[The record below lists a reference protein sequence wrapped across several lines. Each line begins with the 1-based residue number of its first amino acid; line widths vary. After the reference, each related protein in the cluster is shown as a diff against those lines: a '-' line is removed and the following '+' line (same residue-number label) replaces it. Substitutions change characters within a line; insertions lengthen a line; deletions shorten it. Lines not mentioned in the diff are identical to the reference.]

1 MEKLLAFFKND
12 QGSLAEALGLSN
24 SMISQCKK
32 GNRKLSPSKSRLA
45 EKLTK
50 GAVTK
55 EQLRPD
61 IFGD

>member
-24 SMISQCKK
+24 SMISQCTK
-32 GNRKLSPSKSRLA
+32 GNRTLSPSKSRRA

-50 GAVTK
+50 GAVTQ